1 LIGQPL
7 DLLPTSPYIGLVK
20 PIHPMNND
28 FNFDSF
34 DENEL
39 YQSMMET
46 DSEDWIPST
55 GIKEE
60 FDYETL
66 ALLKNF

>member
-1 LIGQPL
+1 
-7 DLLPTSPYIGLVK
+7 
-20 PIHPMNND
+20 MNND

-34 DENEL
+34 DENDL

-46 DSEDWIPST
+46 DPEDWLPST
-55 GIKEE
+55 GIKEHL
-60 FDYETL
+60 DPETL

>member
-1 LIGQPL
+1 
-7 DLLPTSPYIGLVK
+7 
-20 PIHPMNND
+20 MND
-28 FNFDSF
+28 FDFDSF

-46 DSEDWIPST
+46 NPEDWLPDA
-55 GIKEE
+55 GIREE
-60 FDYETL
+60 FDRETL

>member
-1 LIGQPL
+1 
-7 DLLPTSPYIGLVK
+7 
-20 PIHPMNND
+20 MNDD

-46 DSEDWIPST
+46 DSEDWLPST
-55 GIKEE
+55 GIKEHL
-60 FDYETL
+60 DPETL

>member
-1 LIGQPL
+1 
-7 DLLPTSPYIGLVK
+7 
-20 PIHPMNND
+20 MNND

-46 DSEDWIPST
+46 DSEDWLPAS
-55 GIKEE
+55 GVREQL
-60 FDYETL
+60 DPETL

>member
-1 LIGQPL
+1 
-7 DLLPTSPYIGLVK
+7 
-20 PIHPMNND
+20 MND
-28 FNFDSF
+28 FDFDSF

-46 DSEDWIPST
+46 DPEDWLPI
-55 GIKEE
+55 GGVQEQ
-60 FDYETL
+60 FDSETL

>member
-1 LIGQPL
+1 
-7 DLLPTSPYIGLVK
+7 
-20 PIHPMNND
+20 MNDD
-28 FNFDSF
+28 FNYDYM
-34 DENEL
+34 DENDL

-46 DSEDWIPST
+46 DPEDWLPPS

>member
-1 LIGQPL
+1 
-7 DLLPTSPYIGLVK
+7 
-20 PIHPMNND
+20 MNND

-46 DSEDWIPST
+46 GPEDWLPDT
-55 GIKEE
+55 GVKEE
-60 FDYETL
+60 LDRETL